1 MTIKAQQEE
10 EVPTI
15 RHKSPKEAHM
25 APNSESREISNMPS
39 FFSNQKKLR
48 KVVKV
53 IMAQKLALVKT
64 NLLSAFST

>member
-1 MTIKAQQEE
+1 
-10 EVPTI
+10 
-15 RHKSPKEAHM
+15 M